1 MNKRT
6 QMKFLTLPKALYS
19 HPSIKKIFYDQQSS
33 ILYKK
38 LNHNLLNQEKICTSH
53 CFIFVLEGCVE
64 VQTPTADSIKTNS
77 GEILFMP
84 RDTYLISD
92 FITIG
97 ESIEMYLI
105 FIDHDIINT
114 FLASKIAQKKQIF
127 SESTV
132 CKINPSIHV
141 EKYFAALNSV
151 YADFDNNKDLLNL
164 KINEFLHLMDLSNQ
178 TEIVATLAASEKQ
191 KKSRSLVTL
200 MSNNYDKNLTVADFA
215 SLSGRSLSSFNRD
228 FKRKYGK
235 PPKQWLIENRM
246 IKAAQLLA
254 NGSSVTNCAID
265 VGYSNTSQFIK
276 SYKSIHGK
284 TPSEMKKN
292 QSLT

>member
-1 MNKRT
+1 
-6 QMKFLTLPKALYS
+6 
-19 HPSIKKIFYDQQSS
+19 
-33 ILYKK
+33 
-38 LNHNLLNQEKICTSH
+38 
-53 CFIFVLEGCVE
+53 VE
-64 VQTPTADSIKTNS
+64 VQTPTADSIETNS

-92 FITIG
+92 FVTIG
-97 ESIEMYLI
+97 ESLEMYLI

-114 FLASKIAQKKQIF
+114 FLASKISQKKQIF
-127 SESTV
+127 SESIV
-132 CKINPSIHV
+132 CKINPSIQI

-151 YADFDNNKDLLNL
+151 YANFDNNKGLLNL
-164 KINEFLHLMDLSNQ
+164 KINEFLHLMYLSNQ
-178 TEIVATLAASEKQ
+178 TDIVATLAASEKQ

-200 MSNNYDKNLTVADFA
+200 MSDNYDKNLTVADFA

-265 VGYSNTSQFIK
+265 VGYSNTSHFIK
-276 SYKSIHGK
+276 SYKSIYGK
-284 TPSEMKKN
+284 TPSEMKKIN
-292 QSLT
+292 L